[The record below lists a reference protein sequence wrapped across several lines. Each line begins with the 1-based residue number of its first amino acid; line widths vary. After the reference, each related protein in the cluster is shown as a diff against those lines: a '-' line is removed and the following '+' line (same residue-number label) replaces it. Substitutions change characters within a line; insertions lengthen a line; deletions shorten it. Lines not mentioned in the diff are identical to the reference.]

1 MIQNHKIKDKQT
13 VKTNFYMKFLFDLD
27 GTVTS
32 LETLPLISSHF
43 KCQEEILE
51 LTQKTVQGNI
61 PFIESFIRRVNI
73 LGNFPVSEIS
83 ELLSQVPLYNNIK
96 TFIDS
101 HPSDCIIVTG
111 NLTCWCERLFER
123 IGCKCYGS
131 EAECE
136 GDKVIKL
143 KSILRKEQIVD
154 QYKDLGETVVF
165 IGDGN
170 NDLEAMRHADVSIS
184 VGLTHEPAQSLMAI
198 TDYIIYSEQALFR
211 QLCQLAGESSSEKS
225 VVISC
230 AGIGSR
236 LGLGL
241 TKALVQINGGSLI
254 SWQLKLFKDVED
266 LRLVIGFQ
274 GGEIIDEVRK
284 YRQDVIFCFNHRYFE
299 TKTGASFY
307 LGARHA
313 NDEVIEWDGD
323 LLVHPDDVNMLLNT
337 KGEFICYSDK
347 TSEETVFVRINENGE
362 VLSFSRESGDY
373 EWTGPACMKK
383 QNLTYSSNN
392 VFNMFEPLCPMR
404 GIKVRAYDIDT
415 YNDYIRVSEI
425 TKNWEI

>member
-1 MIQNHKIKDKQT
+1 
-13 VKTNFYMKFLFDLD
+13 MKFLFDLD

-32 LETLPLISSHF
+32 AETLPIIANHF
-43 KCQEEILE
+43 ECKEEIAE
-51 LTQKTVQGNI
+51 LTKRTVQGNI
-61 PFIESFIRRVNI
+61 PFVESFIRRVNI
-73 LGNFPVSEIS
+73 LGKYSVSETS
-83 ELLSQVPLYNNIK
+83 DLLAQVPLYSEIK
-96 TFIDS
+96 KFIDS
-101 HPSDCIIVTG
+101 HREDCIIVTG
-111 NLTCWCERLFER
+111 NLTCWCEGLFKK
-123 IGCKCYGS
+123 IGCQCYGS

-136 GDKVIKL
+136 GDKVVKL

-154 QYKDLGETVVF
+154 QYKALDETVVF

-170 NDLEAMRHADVSIS
+170 NDLEAMRHANISIS
-184 VGLTHEPAQSLMAI
+184 VGLTHKPAQSLMAI
-198 TDYIIYSEQALFR
+198 TDYVIFNENALCR
-211 QLCQLAGESSSEKS
+211 QLYQLAGEYTNDKS

-241 TKALVQINGGSLI
+241 TKALVQINGDSLI

-266 LRLVIGFQ
+266 LRIVIGFQ
-274 GGEIIDEVRK
+274 GGEIIEEVLK

-313 NDEVIEWDGD
+313 NQEILEWDGD
-323 LLVHPDDVNMLLNT
+323 LLVHPEDVKMLLRT
-337 KGEFICYSDK
+337 KGEFICYGDK
-347 TSEETVFVRINENGE
+347 TSEETVFVRTNDEGD

-373 EWTGPACMKK
+373 EWTGPACMAKR
-383 QNLTYSSNN
+383 NLTYNSNN

-425 TKNWEI
+425 TKDWKI

>member
-1 MIQNHKIKDKQT
+1 
-13 VKTNFYMKFLFDLD
+13 MKFLFDLD

-32 LETLPLISSHF
+32 AETLPIIASHF
-43 KCQEEILE
+43 ECKEEIAE
-51 LTQKTVQGNI
+51 LTKRTIQGNI

-73 LGNFPVSEIS
+73 LGKYSVSETS
-83 ELLSQVPLYNNIK
+83 DLLAQVPLYPEVK
-96 TFIDS
+96 KFIDD
-101 HPSDCIIVTG
+101 HRSDCVIVTG
-111 NLTCWCERLFER
+111 NLTCWCDGLFKK

-131 EAECE
+131 EADCE
-136 GDKVIKL
+136 DDKVVKL

-154 QYKDLGETVVF
+154 QYKALGETVVF

-170 NDLEAMRHADVSIS
+170 NDLEAMRHANISIA
-184 VGLTHEPAQSLMAI
+184 VGITHNPAQSLLAI
-198 TDYIIYSEQALFR
+198 TDYVIFNEHALCR
-211 QLCQLAGESSSEKS
+211 QMRQLAGEVTDDKS

-254 SWQLKLFKDVED
+254 SWQLKLFKNVKD

-274 GGEIIDEVRK
+274 GSEIIEEVRK
-284 YRQDVIFCFNHRYFE
+284 YRDDVVFCYNHRYFE

-313 NDEVIEWDGD
+313 NNEILEWDGD
-323 LLVHPDDVNMLLNT
+323 LLVHPDDVKMLLAT
-337 KGEFICYSDK
+337 PGEYICYGDK
-347 TSEETVFVRINENGE
+347 TSEETVFVRTNDQGE
-362 VLSFSRESGDY
+362 VMSFSRESGDF
-373 EWTGPACMKK
+373 EWTGPACMAKRH
-383 QNLTYSSNN
+383 LTYNSNN

-425 TKNWEI
+425 TKDWKI

>member
-1 MIQNHKIKDKQT
+1 
-13 VKTNFYMKFLFDLD
+13 MKFLFDLD

-32 LETLPLISSHF
+32 AETLPIIANHF
-43 KCQEEILE
+43 ECKEEISE
-51 LTQKTVQGNI
+51 LTKRTVQGNI

-73 LGNFPVSEIS
+73 LGKYSVRETSD
-83 ELLSQVPLYNNIK
+83 LLAQVPLYPEVK
-96 TFIDS
+96 DFIDS
-101 HPSDCIIVTG
+101 HREDCIIVTG
-111 NLTCWCERLFER
+111 NLTCWCEGLFKK
-123 IGCKCYGS
+123 IGCQCYGS
-131 EAECE
+131 EAECKD
-136 GDKVIKL
+136 DKVIKL

-154 QYKDLGETVVF
+154 QYKALGETVVF

-170 NDLEAMRHADVSIS
+170 NDLEAMRHANISIS
-184 VGLTHEPAQSLMAI
+184 AGLTHNPAQSLMAI
-198 TDYIIYSEQALFR
+198 TDYVIFNEHALCR
-211 QLCQLAGESSSEKS
+211 QMRQLAGEVSDEKS

-254 SWQLKLFKDVED
+254 SWQLKLFKSVED

-274 GGEIIDEVRK
+274 GSEIIEEVRK
-284 YRQDVIFCFNHRYFE
+284 YRQDVIFCYNHRYFE

-313 NDEVIEWDGD
+313 NNEIIEWDGD
-323 LLVHPDDVNMLLNT
+323 LLVHPDDVKMLLNT
-337 KGEFICYSDK
+337 KGEYICYGDK
-347 TSEETVFVRINENGE
+347 TSEETVFVRTNDKGE

-373 EWTGPACMKK
+373 EWTGPACMAKR
-383 QNLTYSSNN
+383 NLTYNSNN

-425 TKNWEI
+425 TKDWRL

>member
-1 MIQNHKIKDKQT
+1 
-13 VKTNFYMKFLFDLD
+13 MKFLFDLD

-32 LETLPLISSHF
+32 AETLPIIANHF
-43 KCQEEILE
+43 ECKEEIAE
-51 LTQKTVQGNI
+51 LTKRTIQGNI

-73 LGNFPVSEIS
+73 LGKYSVRETSDLLAQVS
-83 ELLSQVPLYNNIK
+83 LYPEVK
-96 TFIDS
+96 KFIDA
-101 HPSDCIIVTG
+101 HRADCVIVTG
-111 NLTCWCERLFER
+111 NLTCWCEGLFKK
-123 IGCKCYGS
+123 IGCQCYGS

-136 GDKVIKL
+136 NDKVVKL

-154 QYKDLGETVVF
+154 QYKALGETVIF

-170 NDLEAMRHADVSIS
+170 NDLEAMRHANISIS
-184 VGLTHEPAQSLMAI
+184 VGLTHNPAQSLLAI
-198 TDYIIYSEQALFR
+198 TDYVIYNEHALCR
-211 QLCQLAGESSSEKS
+211 QMCQLAGEVSDEKS

-266 LRLVIGFQ
+266 LRIVIGFQ
-274 GGEIIDEVRK
+274 GSEIIEEVRK
-284 YRQDVIFCFNHRYFE
+284 FRDNVVFCYNHRYFE

-313 NDEVIEWDGD
+313 NNEILEWDGD
-323 LLVHPDDVNMLLNT
+323 LLVHPEDVRMLLST
-337 KGEFICYSDK
+337 PGEYICYGDK
-347 TSEETVFVRINENGE
+347 TSEETVFVRTNDQGE

-373 EWTGPACMKK
+373 EWTGPACMAKR
-383 QNLTYSSNN
+383 NLTYNSNN

-425 TKNWEI
+425 TKDWKI

>member
-1 MIQNHKIKDKQT
+1 
-13 VKTNFYMKFLFDLD
+13 MKFLFDLD

-32 LETLPLISSHF
+32 AETLPIIANHF
-43 KCQEEILE
+43 ECKEEIAE
-51 LTQKTVQGNI
+51 LTKRTVQGNI
-61 PFIESFIRRVNI
+61 PFVESFIRRVNI
-73 LGNFPVSEIS
+73 LGKYSVSETS
-83 ELLSQVPLYNNIK
+83 DLLAQVPLYSEIK
-96 TFIDS
+96 KFIDS
-101 HPSDCIIVTG
+101 HREDCIIVTG
-111 NLTCWCERLFER
+111 NLTCWCEGLFKKM
-123 IGCKCYGS
+123 GCQCYGS

-136 GDKVIKL
+136 EDKVVKL

-154 QYKDLGETVVF
+154 QYKALDETVVF

-170 NDLEAMRHADVSIS
+170 NDLEAMRHANISIS
-184 VGLTHEPAQSLMAI
+184 VGLTHKPAQSLMAI
-198 TDYIIYSEQALFR
+198 TDYVIFNENALCR
-211 QLCQLAGESSSEKS
+211 QLYQLAGEYTNDKS

-241 TKALVQINGGSLI
+241 TKALVQINGDSLI

-266 LRLVIGFQ
+266 LRIVIGFQ
-274 GGEIIDEVRK
+274 GGEIIEEVLK

-313 NDEVIEWDGD
+313 NQEILEWDGD
-323 LLVHPDDVNMLLNT
+323 LLAHPEDVKMLLRT
-337 KGEFICYSDK
+337 KGEFICYGDK
-347 TSEETVFVRINENGE
+347 TSEETVFVRTNDEGD

-373 EWTGPACMKK
+373 EWTGPACMAKR
-383 QNLTYSSNN
+383 NLTYNSNN

-425 TKNWEI
+425 TKDWKI